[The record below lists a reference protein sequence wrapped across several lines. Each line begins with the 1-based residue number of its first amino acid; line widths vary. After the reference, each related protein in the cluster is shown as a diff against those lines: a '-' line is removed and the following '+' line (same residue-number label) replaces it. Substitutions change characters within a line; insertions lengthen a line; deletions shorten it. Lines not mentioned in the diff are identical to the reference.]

1 MRIIVSNEITI
12 EHPSQELKDWCK
24 KTLVVKNPDF
34 EKKFRMKLWL
44 GDTPEKIWLYKVDGD
59 SIILPFGVLTAILPM
74 TEGAN
79 FETRFPKKRKID
91 YQCEVPLFDY
101 QEPAVDAL
109 CEAKYGILQS
119 KAGSGKTQM
128 GNALIA
134 NLGVKTLWL
143 THTQDLLRQSFE
155 RAAQYMDSSLF
166 GTITAGKVHIG
177 KGITFATTLG
187 LNRLTCQMQRYR
199 RKHGMDGWIYK
210 FDLKDYFGSTPH
222 SVAFE
227 AMSSRIDD
235 DWVESE
241 VLRLVKSFNQGADPN
256 KGMGLGSEPTQLTQ
270 LAVLDDLDHYI
281 KEQLHIRHY
290 IRYMDD
296 FILIHH
302 DKEYLKYCG
311 EKIRERIQAKG
322 LRLSPKKTQLSPF
335 RQPIHFLGFSF
346 RITETGKVIKTLLP
360 EKISHERR
368 KLRKLVALSLA
379 GVIPK
384 SHVDKCYESWKAH
397 AAQGNSHKLILE
409 MDKYYKELWRKGYAQ
424 ISQCSK
430 AVDQR
435 TP

>member
-1 MRIIVSNEITI
+1 MENYIESSVRDTVCGFRNLYNAMYKCSRNVKWKDSVYGYLDNGLVNIHKLRKSLYNGTYKISKYTQFKVYEPKERDIVS
-12 EHPSQELKDWCK
+12 
-24 KTLVVKNPDF
+24 
-34 EKKFRMKLWL
+34 
-44 GDTPEKIWLYKVDGD
+44 
-59 SIILPFGVLTAILPM
+59 
-74 TEGAN
+74 
-79 FETRFPKKRKID
+79 TRFNDRVFQRSLCDNYLYHQVSKHFIYD
-91 YQCEVPLFDY
+91 NVAC
-101 QEPAVDAL
+101 QE
-109 CEAKYGILQS
+109 
-119 KAGSGKTQM
+119 
-128 GNALIA
+128 N
-134 NLGVKTLWL
+134 
-143 THTQDLLRQSFE
+143 
-155 RAAQYMDSSLF
+155 
-166 GTITAGKVHIG
+166 
-177 KGITFATTLG
+177 KGTTLG
-187 LNRLTCQMQRYR
+187 LNRLTCQMQRYW

-241 VLRLVKSFNQGADPN
+241 VLRLVKSFNQGTDPN

-270 LAVLDDLDHYI
+270 LAVLDDLDHCI
-281 KEQLHIRHY
+281 KEQLHIKHY

-311 EKIRERIQAKG
+311 EKIRERIQSKG

-346 RITETGKVIKTLLP
+346 RITETGKVVKTLLP

-409 MDKYYKELWRKGYAQ
+409 MDKYYKELWRKGYVQ
-424 ISQCSK
+424 LSQLSQ
-430 AVDQR
+430 ADGQR
-435 TP
+435 TPQDGSSQRSSNQRGDGDLDCLCYFG

>member
-1 MRIIVSNEITI
+1 MENYIESSVRDTVCGFRNLYNAMYKCSRNVKWKDSVYGYLDNGLVNIHKLRKSLYNGTYKISKYTQFKVYEPKERDIVS
-12 EHPSQELKDWCK
+12 
-24 KTLVVKNPDF
+24 
-34 EKKFRMKLWL
+34 
-44 GDTPEKIWLYKVDGD
+44 
-59 SIILPFGVLTAILPM
+59 
-74 TEGAN
+74 
-79 FETRFPKKRKID
+79 TRFNDRVFQRSLCDNYLYHQVSKHFIYD
-91 YQCEVPLFDY
+91 NVAC
-101 QEPAVDAL
+101 QE
-109 CEAKYGILQS
+109 
-119 KAGSGKTQM
+119 
-128 GNALIA
+128 N
-134 NLGVKTLWL
+134 
-143 THTQDLLRQSFE
+143 
-155 RAAQYMDSSLF
+155 
-166 GTITAGKVHIG
+166 
-177 KGITFATTLG
+177 KGTTLG
-187 LNRLTCQMQRYR
+187 LNRLTCQMQRYW

-235 DWVESE
+235 DWVEGE
-241 VLRLVKSFNQGADPN
+241 VLRLVKSFNQGTDPN

-281 KEQLHIRHY
+281 KEQLHIKHY

-311 EKIRERIQAKG
+311 EKIRERIQEKG

-346 RITETGKVIKTLLP
+346 RITETSKVVKTLLP

-379 GVIPK
+379 GIIPK
-384 SHVDKCYESWKAH
+384 YHVDECYGSWKAH